1 MTMDRARES
10 LDSWL
15 DDVYVGQ
22 ERLARSEIH
31 RHATAADLPPGL
43 MARMDLLPDG
53 EYTQDEA
60 AEALRQVP
68 ELIPETGD
76 ADAA

>member
-1 MTMDRARES
+1 MTGNQRSEP
-10 LDSWL
+10 LDAWL

-22 ERLARSEIH
+22 ERLTRGEIH
-31 RHATAADLPPGL
+31 RHATADDLPAGL
-43 MARMDLLPDG
+43 MARVDALPEG
-53 EYTQDEA
+53 EYAQDEA

-68 ELIPETGD
+68 ELIPETGE

>member
-1 MTMDRARES
+1 MTRDQPIEP
-10 LDSWL
+10 LDAWL
-15 DDVYVGQ
+15 DGVYVAQ
-22 ERLARSEIH
+22 ERLARGELH
-31 RHATAADLPPGL
+31 RHATAHDLPAAL
-43 MARMDLLPDG
+43 IARVDVLPEG

-68 ELIPETGD
+68 ELIPETGE

>member
-1 MTMDRARES
+1 MTRDQPAEPLDAW
-10 LDSWL
+10 LDS
-15 DDVYVGQ
+15 VYVGQ
-22 ERLARSEIH
+22 ERLARGEIR
-31 RHATAADLPPGL
+31 RHATAAGLPTGL
-43 MARMDLLPDG
+43 MARVDVLPEG

-68 ELIPETGD
+68 ELIRDTGE